1 MKHLFNLSFEYSETY
16 KLPHKIWQ
24 LWILQSLQ
32 WLKGLVTNH
41 DWLETIQNRAFFRS
55 TFLKPVNGSKIWIL
69 NWFMKLNY
77 FMCFSFLF
85 LKNPWKIFHS
95 IHLQTGIKENYVVE
109 IQIVRADQNYI
120 ITVGKN
126 DILTGRYFNVSLLS
140 TACVC

>member
-1 MKHLFNLSFEYSETY
+1 MTYSETF
-16 KLPHKIWQ
+16 IQ
-24 LWILQSLQ
+24 LIVWIFRNIQAPPQNMTIMNSSVPSVV
-32 WLKGLVTNH
+32 KGSCNKPRLDRNH
-41 DWLETIQNRAFFRS
+41 TESSI
-55 TFLKPVNGSKIWIL
+55 FLKPVNGSKIWIL
-69 NWFMKLNY
+69 NWFMKLNH

-109 IQIVRADQNYI
+109 IQIVCADQNYI